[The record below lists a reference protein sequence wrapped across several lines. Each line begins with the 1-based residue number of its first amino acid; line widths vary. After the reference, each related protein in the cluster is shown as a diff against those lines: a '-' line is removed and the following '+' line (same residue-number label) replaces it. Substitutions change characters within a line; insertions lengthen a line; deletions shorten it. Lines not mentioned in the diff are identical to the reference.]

1 MATLAGNTI
10 ASTYALLLKID
21 NTGIAGDG
29 TLRKVEDGDA
39 TDSALSLSDVSIAV
53 DATDK
58 IFLDGGTHSYI
69 HESASDVVQIV
80 AGGTVVFEGDTN
92 SRISLGN
99 NDSSAVTSTT
109 IFGYL
114 AGQDIASGATY
125 NTYFGSY
132 AGSENTTGDYNTYIG
147 AQAGL
152 GVNGNANSYNTAVG
166 MNALA
171 SVTTGGQNS
180 ILGQNAGD
188 ALTTGGM
195 NCIIGQS
202 ACSVSNDVDNAVI
215 IGVDA
220 GNGALTDAADGTVAI
235 GSSALNALTSGIGNV
250 AVGYQSLDAAAT
262 SDYNTAVGHQTLS
275 ADAQDGT
282 VANTAVGYNAGLV
295 INGAKECTL
304 IGAYSGDAL
313 TSGTKNTALG
323 ANSLS
328 VATTALNC
336 VALGFNAMSDF
347 KAAVAVDGAIAIGY
361 EALKGN
367 ASNSTDINGTVAIGK
382 SALAALTTGAQ
393 NVAVGYTALD
403 ELITGNFNTA
413 IGHETLAS
421 ADGAESGNTAVGA
434 QSLYYLDS
442 DATNANTAVGTES
455 GFYNVTGTNNTYLGY
470 SAGKGAT
477 GQSNSNNT
485 AVGKDSLLAITTGGD
500 NTAVGNSALLAVAG
514 GARNTAIGQDAG
526 KAVVSGNDNTFLGEG
541 SGLACTGT
549 SNVTVGCEAGD
560 EITSGSYNIAI
571 GYRSSVGTVDGD
583 KQYIIGNSLTGTA
596 VDAIFI
602 GDGDDHVRCD
612 WGTDATWDKVSDER
626 KKNVSGDSPLG
637 LEFINDLR
645 SVSFT
650 YKAPCDYPKEWT
662 SYNADKKEPR
672 TKDEQHG
679 ILAQDVKKAL
689 DNAGV
694 DTFAGW
700 SEDPD
705 GCQRIGESAFVMP
718 LIKAVQ
724 ELSAKVEELEA
735 KLK

>member
-1 MATLAGNTI
+1 MATGTLTGSTIAATYKSLLKVKGGANTI
-10 ASTYALLLKID
+10 LD
-21 NTGIAGDG
+21 GDIQII
-29 TLRKVEDGDA
+29 EDGDGVDSVLGLS
-39 TDSALSLSDVSIAV
+39 TDSALISGVGNKLYFYDADGGEHISADASGALSIAAETEIDLTATAVDLNGTLDVSGTLTVGEDGSGTDVIFYSGTAGDNFTW
-53 DATDK
+53 DASEECLIITGTDAAQALKVADGDLVVVDK
-58 IFLDGGTHSYI
+58 IYLYDNDGGEYISGDGTDLTITSGNDIVLAVGSAGSVYSSGDGGTS
-69 HESASDVVQIV
+69 
-80 AGGTVVFEGDTN
+80 N
-92 SRISLGN
+92 
-99 NDSSAVTSTT
+99 T
-109 IFGYL
+109 IYG
-114 AGQDIASGATY
+114 
-125 NTYFGSY
+125 
-132 AGSENTTGDYNTYIG
+132 E
-147 AQAGL
+147 
-152 GVNGNANSYNTAVG
+152 
-166 MNALA
+166 
-171 SVTTGGQNS
+171 
-180 ILGQNAGD
+180 
-188 ALTTGGM
+188 
-195 NCIIGQS
+195 
-202 ACSVSNDVDNAVI
+202 
-215 IGVDA
+215 DA
-220 GNGALTDAADGTVAI
+220 GVALV
-235 GSSALNALTSGIGNV
+235 SGGN
-250 AVGYQSLDAAAT
+250 
-262 SDYNTAVGHQTLS
+262 YNVLF
-275 ADAQDGT
+275 
-282 VANTAVGYNAGLV
+282 GYNAGAGITTGDENVV
-295 INGAKECTL
+295 IGYSAGDSFDTESQNVL
-304 IGAYSGDAL
+304 IGSGA
-313 TSGTKNTALG
+313 G
-323 ANSLS
+323 
-328 VATTALNC
+328 
-336 VALGFNAMSDF
+336 
-347 KAAVAVDGAIAIGY
+347 
-361 EALKGN
+361 GN
-367 ASNSTDINGTVAIGK
+367 ASFAANSCVAIGAGTLEGAATQDGSVAVGK
-382 SALAALTTGAQ
+382 NALNALTTGAQ

-421 ADGAESGNTAVGA
+421 ADGSESGNTAVGA
-434 QSLYYLDS
+434 QSLYAM
-442 DATNANTAVGTES
+442 DADGTNANTAVGTES
-455 GFYNVTGTNNTYLGY
+455 GFYNVTGINNTSVGY
-470 SAGKGAT
+470 KAMKGAS

-485 AVGKDSLLAITTGGD
+485 AVGKDALLAITTGGD